1 MQSELAKKEAKNLEK
16 KINLLKGF
24 YLPYEFVKGPV
35 KSKVSRMD
43 AYSSYNC
50 GGYVDNVFINC
61 SKQLDNM
68 LLDGMEPFELDE
80 LQAFDFS
87 YVAGHRV
94 KVGDIDKNVLVE
106 RVEQEVSNDYA
117 SVVRKTLE
125 TKAIEV
131 NTDTSSVFRMPVLLP
146 VYYICSGNEM
156 AAVNGQTGKVSVRSI
171 KRQTHYFIPWW
182 LKAIIATILTSSILF
197 GALIYF
203 DWDVDSSLE
212 ITGMFSVV
220 MLIVMLVAYSN
231 TVKNKFKVKGER
243 KIFTSSGGPFRRI
256 NGKLIK
262 DKKEIKK
269 NVVPPV
275 FFLELDG
282 KPQAVK
288 LRFSPPLRILRI
300 ILLALIILFL
310 PVIIALFLNGFDF
323 ERLELGGSAV
333 WFCIV
338 VIIVPVFLIKR
349 YRIELYENPW
359 IYIIKENGKEKRYR
373 TKSKITITK
382 EDARSIG
389 RLFYVPW
396 GCLATW
402 AIIIIFCMMCYLTA
416 FGFD

>member
-1 MQSELAKKEAKNLEK
+1 
-16 KINLLKGF
+16 
-24 YLPYEFVKGPV
+24 
-35 KSKVSRMD
+35 
-43 AYSSYNC
+43 
-50 GGYVDNVFINC
+50 
-61 SKQLDNM
+61 
-68 LLDGMEPFELDE
+68 
-80 LQAFDFS
+80 
-87 YVAGHRV
+87 
-94 KVGDIDKNVLVE
+94 
-106 RVEQEVSNDYA
+106 
-117 SVVRKTLE
+117 
-125 TKAIEV
+125 
-131 NTDTSSVFRMPVLLP
+131 
-146 VYYICSGNEM
+146 
-156 AAVNGQTGKVSVRSI
+156 
-171 KRQTHYFIPWW
+171 
-182 LKAIIATILTSSILF
+182 
-197 GALIYF
+197 
-203 DWDVDSSLE
+203 
-212 ITGMFSVV
+212 MFSVV

-349 YRIELYENPW
+349 YRIELY
-359 IYIIKENGKEKRYR
+359 
-373 TKSKITITK
+373 
-382 EDARSIG
+382 
-389 RLFYVPW
+389 
-396 GCLATW
+396 
-402 AIIIIFCMMCYLTA
+402 
-416 FGFD
+416 